1 MCHCRRLWHVTL
13 YVCLQ
18 LYLCTPIMVGLFCPI
33 NCKAYS
39 MGPKPQLCVTHSE
52 GYPTRLYVR
61 STCENRKQMW
71 YTTLSLI
78 LLYFYPSCSLSLPL
92 FLSHP
97 SLSLYHTLPLF
108 LSHPSLSF
116 SHTPLSPSIT
126 PSLSFSHTPLS
137 PSLSLSYCHVSW
149 IMFCSALCHCHFM
162 YHVICQTVYVTSHV
176 TTKL

>member
-1 MCHCRRLWHVTL
+1 
-13 YVCLQ
+13 
-18 LYLCTPIMVGLFCPI
+18 MVGLFCPI

-78 LLYFYPSCSLSLPL
+78 LLYLYPSCSLSLPL

-137 PSLSLSYCHVSW
+137 PSLSLLLSCLLNHVLFRTVSLSLHVPCHLSDRLRHVS
-149 IMFCSALCHCHFM
+149 CNH
-162 YHVICQTVYVTSHV
+162 
-176 TTKL
+176 